1 MKLLTCG
8 TLLLCLAAPFAAI
21 PDPVNPDPNFPR
33 PIEGVET
40 LFTEEMTWMEVRDSL
55 KEGNTTIIIS
65 TGGIEQNGPY
75 LVTGKHNIVLKATTQ
90 AIARKL
96 GKTLIAPII
105 PFVPEGDI
113 SPATEHMRY
122 PGTVSVTEETFERL
136 LSEVCRSFKQH
147 GFKHLILI
155 GDSGGNQ
162 AGMKAVAE
170 RLAADWSGSGPRI
183 DFIPEYFNWKEC
195 GEFLKSQGIIETPE
209 GYHDDASISS
219 IMATVDPQS
228 IRLEQR
234 RQAGLAKIN
243 GVSFDP
249 PSKAIEIG
257 NKVIEFRANATVAA
271 VKKLMN
277 Q

>member
-1 MKLLTCG
+1 MKLLICG
-8 TLLLCLAAPFAAI
+8 SLLLAVSAFFAAI
-21 PDPVNPDPNFPR
+21 PDPVNPDPNSVR
-33 PIEGVET
+33 PIESVET
-40 LFTEEMTWMEVRDSL
+40 LFTEDMTWMEVRDAL
-55 KEGNTTIIIS
+55 KDGYTTIIIS

-136 LSEVCRSFKQH
+136 VTEVSQSFKQH

-162 AGMKAVAE
+162 TGMKAVAE
-170 RLAADWSGSGPRI
+170 RLAAEWKNSGTRI
-183 DFIPEYFNWKEC
+183 DYIPEYFNWKEC

-209 GYHDDASISS
+209 GYHDDPSISS
-219 IMATVDPQS
+219 IMATIDPQS

-234 RQAGLAKIN
+234 RKAGLAKIN

-249 PSKAIEIG
+249 PSKAIDIG
-257 NKVIEFRANATVAA
+257 NRVTEFRANATVAA
-271 VKKLMN
+271 INKLLGK
-277 Q
+277 